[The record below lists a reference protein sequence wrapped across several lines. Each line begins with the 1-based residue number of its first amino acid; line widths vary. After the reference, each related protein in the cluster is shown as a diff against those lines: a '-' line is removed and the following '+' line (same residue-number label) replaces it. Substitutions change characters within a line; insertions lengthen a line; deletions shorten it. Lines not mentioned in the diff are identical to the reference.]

1 MIEVEHLTKRYG
13 GHTAV
18 EDISFTV
25 EDGCIYGLLG
35 PNGAGK
41 STTMNIITGYISATD
56 GTVRI
61 DGHDIAE
68 EPAEAKACIGYL
80 PELPPLYPEM
90 TTREYLLFVA
100 ELKGTRKKADR
111 IAAVEHAV
119 ARAGLQGMEQRLI
132 RNLSKG
138 YRQRV
143 GMAQALVGNPEIL
156 ILDEPTVGL
165 DPNQIIEI
173 RKLIKRLG
181 KEHTVI
187 LSSHILPEVA
197 DVCEKVIIIDRG
209 SIVAQDT
216 ISNLSRGTGESSMLS
231 VRIAGGENQVLRTV
245 REIAGVLKAESLGT
259 REPGSIDVIITT
271 NKTTDVRRALFNAA
285 ARAGT
290 PILLCRYM
298 DITLEDI
305 FLQFTGSKREEQ

>member
-1 MIEVEHLTKRYG
+1 MIQVTNLTKTYG
-13 GHTAV
+13 SKVAV
-18 EDISFTV
+18 NNISFTV
-25 EDGCIYGLLG
+25 EKGEVVGFLG
-35 PNGAGK
+35 RNGAGK
-41 STTMNIITGYISATD
+41 TTTMNMITGYISSTG
-56 GTVRI
+56 GTVTV
-61 DGHDIAE
+61 DGCDILE
-68 EPAEAKACIGYL
+68 QPLEAKRKIGYL
-80 PELPPLYPEM
+80 PEQPPVYTDL
-90 TTREYLLFVA
+90 TVNEYLDFA
-100 ELKGTRKKADR
+100 ADLKGIAKKNRKQHLDEIKELVKITD
-111 IAAVEHAV
+111 VS
-119 ARAGLQGMEQRLI
+119 GRLI
-132 RNLSKG
+132 GNLSKG

-231 VRIAGGENQVLRTV
+231 VRIAGGENQVLRAV
-245 REIAGVLKAESLGT
+245 REIAGVVKAESLGT

>member
-1 MIEVEHLTKRYG
+1 MIQVTNLTKTYG
-13 GHTAV
+13 SKVAV
-18 EDISFTV
+18 NNISFTV
-25 EDGCIYGLLG
+25 EKDEVVGFLG
-35 PNGAGK
+35 RNGAGK
-41 STTMNIITGYISATD
+41 TTTMNMITGYISSTG
-56 GTVRI
+56 GTVTV
-61 DGHDIAE
+61 DGCDILE
-68 EPAEAKACIGYL
+68 QPLEAKRKIGYL
-80 PELPPLYPEM
+80 PEQPPVYTDL
-90 TTREYLLFVA
+90 TVNEYLDFA
-100 ELKGTRKKADR
+100 ADLKGIAKKNRKQHLDEIKELVKITD
-111 IAAVEHAV
+111 VS
-119 ARAGLQGMEQRLI
+119 GRLI
-132 RNLSKG
+132 GNLSKG

-231 VRIAGGENQVLRTV
+231 VRIAGGENQVLRAV

>member
-1 MIEVEHLTKRYG
+1 MIQVTNLTKTYG
-13 GHTAV
+13 SKVAV
-18 EDISFTV
+18 NNISFTV
-25 EDGCIYGLLG
+25 EKGEVVGFLG
-35 PNGAGK
+35 RNGAGK
-41 STTMNIITGYISATD
+41 TTTMNMITGYISSTG
-56 GTVRI
+56 GTVTV
-61 DGHDIAE
+61 DGCDILE
-68 EPAEAKACIGYL
+68 QPLEAKRKIGYL
-80 PELPPLYPEM
+80 PEQPPVYTDL
-90 TTREYLLFVA
+90 TVNEYLDFA
-100 ELKGTRKKADR
+100 ADLKGIAKKNRKQHLDEIKELVKITD
-111 IAAVEHAV
+111 VS
-119 ARAGLQGMEQRLI
+119 GRLI
-132 RNLSKG
+132 GNLSKG

-259 REPGSIDVIITT
+259 REPGSIDIIITT

>member
-1 MIEVEHLTKRYG
+1 MIQVTNLTKTYG
-13 GHTAV
+13 SKVAV
-18 EDISFTV
+18 NNISFTV
-25 EDGCIYGLLG
+25 EKGEVVGFLG
-35 PNGAGK
+35 RNGAGK
-41 STTMNIITGYISATD
+41 TTTMNMITGYISSTG
-56 GTVRI
+56 GTVTV
-61 DGHDIAE
+61 DGCDILE
-68 EPAEAKACIGYL
+68 QPLEAKRKIGYL
-80 PELPPLYPEM
+80 PEQPPVYTDL
-90 TTREYLLFVA
+90 TVNEYLDFA
-100 ELKGTRKKADR
+100 ADLKGIAKKNRKQHLDKIKELVKITD
-111 IAAVEHAV
+111 VS
-119 ARAGLQGMEQRLI
+119 GRLI
-132 RNLSKG
+132 GNLSKG

-231 VRIAGGENQVLRTV
+231 VRIAGGENQVLRAV

>member
-1 MIEVEHLTKRYG
+1 
-13 GHTAV
+13 
-18 EDISFTV
+18 
-25 EDGCIYGLLG
+25 
-35 PNGAGK
+35 
-41 STTMNIITGYISATD
+41 
-56 GTVRI
+56 
-61 DGHDIAE
+61 
-68 EPAEAKACIGYL
+68 
-80 PELPPLYPEM
+80 
-90 TTREYLLFVA
+90 
-100 ELKGTRKKADR
+100 
-111 IAAVEHAV
+111 
-119 ARAGLQGMEQRLI
+119 
-132 RNLSKG
+132 
-138 YRQRV
+138 
-143 GMAQALVGNPEIL
+143 MAQALVGNPEIL

-216 ISNLSRGTGESSMLS
+216 ISNLSSGTGESSVLS

>member
-1 MIEVEHLTKRYG
+1 MIQVTNLTKTYG
-13 GHTAV
+13 SKVAV
-18 EDISFTV
+18 NNISFTV
-25 EDGCIYGLLG
+25 EKGEVVGFLG
-35 PNGAGK
+35 RNGAGK
-41 STTMNIITGYISATD
+41 TTTMNMITGYISSTG
-56 GTVRI
+56 GTVTV
-61 DGHDIAE
+61 DGCDILE
-68 EPAEAKACIGYL
+68 QPLEAKRKIGYL
-80 PELPPLYPEM
+80 PEQPPVYTDL
-90 TTREYLLFVA
+90 TVNEYLDFA
-100 ELKGTRKKADR
+100 ADLKGIAKKNRKQHLDEIKELVKITD
-111 IAAVEHAV
+111 VS
-119 ARAGLQGMEQRLI
+119 GRLI
-132 RNLSKG
+132 GNLSKG

-197 DVCEKVIIIDRG
+197 DVCEKVIIIDHG

>member
-1 MIEVEHLTKRYG
+1 MIQFTNLTKTYVIKV
-13 GHTAV
+13 AV
-18 EDISFTV
+18 NNISITV
-25 EDGCIYGLLG
+25 EKGEVVGFLG
-35 PNGAGK
+35 RNGAGK
-41 STTMNIITGYISATD
+41 TTTMNMITGYISSTG
-56 GTVRI
+56 GTVTV
-61 DGHDIAE
+61 DGCDILE
-68 EPAEAKACIGYL
+68 QPLEAKRKIGYL
-80 PELPPLYPEM
+80 PEQPPVYTDL
-90 TTREYLLFVA
+90 TVNEYLDFA
-100 ELKGTRKKADR
+100 ADLKGIAKKNRKQHLDEIKELVKITD
-111 IAAVEHAV
+111 VS
-119 ARAGLQGMEQRLI
+119 GRLI
-132 RNLSKG
+132 GNLSKG

>member
-1 MIEVEHLTKRYG
+1 MIQVTNLTKTYG
-13 GHTAV
+13 SKVAV
-18 EDISFTV
+18 NNISFTV
-25 EDGCIYGLLG
+25 EKGEVVGFLG
-35 PNGAGK
+35 RNGAGK
-41 STTMNIITGYISATD
+41 TTTMNMITGYISSTG
-56 GTVRI
+56 GTVTV
-61 DGHDIAE
+61 DGCDILE
-68 EPAEAKACIGYL
+68 QPLEAKRKIGYL
-80 PELPPLYPEM
+80 PEQPPVYTDL
-90 TTREYLLFVA
+90 TVNEYLDFA
-100 ELKGTRKKADR
+100 ADLKGIAKKNRKQHLDEIKELVKITD
-111 IAAVEHAV
+111 VS
-119 ARAGLQGMEQRLI
+119 GRLI
-132 RNLSKG
+132 GNLSKG

>member
-1 MIEVEHLTKRYG
+1 MIQVTNLTKTYG
-13 GHTAV
+13 SKVAV
-18 EDISFTV
+18 NNISFTV
-25 EDGCIYGLLG
+25 EKGEVVGFLG
-35 PNGAGK
+35 RNGAGK
-41 STTMNIITGYISATD
+41 TTTMNMITGYISSTG
-56 GTVRI
+56 GTVTV
-61 DGHDIAE
+61 DGCDILE
-68 EPAEAKACIGYL
+68 QPLEAKRKIGYL
-80 PELPPLYPEM
+80 PEQPPVYTDL
-90 TTREYLLFVA
+90 TVNEYLDFA
-100 ELKGTRKKADR
+100 ADLKGIAKKNRKQHLDEIKELVKITD
-111 IAAVEHAV
+111 VS
-119 ARAGLQGMEQRLI
+119 GRLI
-132 RNLSKG
+132 GNLSKG

-216 ISNLSRGTGESSMLS
+216 KSNLSSGTGESSMLS

>member
-1 MIEVEHLTKRYG
+1 MIQVTNLTKTYG
-13 GHTAV
+13 SKVAV
-18 EDISFTV
+18 YNISFTV
-25 EDGCIYGLLG
+25 EKGEVVGFLG
-35 PNGAGK
+35 RNGAGK
-41 STTMNIITGYISATD
+41 TTTMNMITGYISSTG
-56 GTVRI
+56 GTVTV
-61 DGHDIAE
+61 DGCDILE
-68 EPAEAKACIGYL
+68 QPLEAKRKIGYL
-80 PELPPLYPEM
+80 PEQPPVYTDL
-90 TTREYLLFVA
+90 TVNEYLDFA
-100 ELKGTRKKADR
+100 ADLKGIAKKNRKQHLDEIKELVKITD
-111 IAAVEHAV
+111 VS
-119 ARAGLQGMEQRLI
+119 GRLI
-132 RNLSKG
+132 GNLSKG

-231 VRIAGGENQVLRTV
+231 VRIAGGENQVLRAV

>member
-1 MIEVEHLTKRYG
+1 MIQVTNLTKTYG
-13 GHTAV
+13 SKVAV
-18 EDISFTV
+18 NNISFTV
-25 EDGCIYGLLG
+25 EKGEVVGFLG
-35 PNGAGK
+35 RNGAGK
-41 STTMNIITGYISATD
+41 TTTMNMITGYISSTG
-56 GTVRI
+56 GTVTV
-61 DGHDIAE
+61 DGCDILE
-68 EPAEAKACIGYL
+68 QPLEAKRKIGYL
-80 PELPPLYPEM
+80 PEQPPVYTDL
-90 TTREYLLFVA
+90 TVNEYLDFA
-100 ELKGTRKKADR
+100 ADLKGIAKKNQKQHLDE
-111 IAAVEHAV
+111 IKELVKITDV
-119 ARAGLQGMEQRLI
+119 SGRLI
-132 RNLSKG
+132 GNLSKG

>member
-1 MIEVEHLTKRYG
+1 MIQVTNLTKTYG
-13 GHTAV
+13 SKVAV
-18 EDISFTV
+18 NNISFTV
-25 EDGCIYGLLG
+25 EKGEVVGFLG
-35 PNGAGK
+35 RNGAGK
-41 STTMNIITGYISATD
+41 TTTMNMITGYISSTG
-56 GTVRI
+56 GTVTV
-61 DGHDIAE
+61 DGCDILE
-68 EPAEAKACIGYL
+68 QPLEAKRKIGYL
-80 PELPPLYPEM
+80 PEQPPVYTDL
-90 TTREYLLFVA
+90 TVNEYLDFA
-100 ELKGTRKKADR
+100 ADLKGIAKKNRKQHLDEIKELVKITD
-111 IAAVEHAV
+111 VS
-119 ARAGLQGMEQRLI
+119 GRLI
-132 RNLSKG
+132 GNLSKG

-156 ILDEPTVGL
+156 ILDEPTLGL

-231 VRIAGGENQVLRTV
+231 VRIAGGENQVLRAV

>member
-1 MIEVEHLTKRYG
+1 MIQVTNLTKTYG
-13 GHTAV
+13 SKVAV
-18 EDISFTV
+18 NNISFTV
-25 EDGCIYGLLG
+25 EKGEVVGFLG
-35 PNGAGK
+35 RNGAGK
-41 STTMNIITGYISATD
+41 TTTMNMITGYISSTG
-56 GTVRI
+56 GTVTV
-61 DGHDIAE
+61 DGCDILE
-68 EPAEAKACIGYL
+68 QPLEAKRKIGYL
-80 PELPPLYPEM
+80 PEQPPVYTDL
-90 TTREYLLFVA
+90 TVNEYLDFA
-100 ELKGTRKKADR
+100 ADLKGIAKKNRKQHLDEIKELVKITD
-111 IAAVEHAV
+111 ES
-119 ARAGLQGMEQRLI
+119 GRLI
-132 RNLSKG
+132 GNLSKG

-216 ISNLSRGTGESSMLS
+216 ISNLSSGTGESSMLS

>member
-1 MIEVEHLTKRYG
+1 MEKGEVVG
-13 GHTAV
+13 
-18 EDISFTV
+18 F
-25 EDGCIYGLLG
+25 LG
-35 PNGAGK
+35 RNGAGK
-41 STTMNIITGYISATD
+41 TTTMNMITGYISSTG
-56 GTVRI
+56 GTVTV
-61 DGHDIAE
+61 DGCDILE
-68 EPAEAKACIGYL
+68 QPLEAKRKIGYL
-80 PELPPLYPEM
+80 PEQPPVYTDL
-90 TTREYLLFVA
+90 TVNEYLDFA
-100 ELKGTRKKADR
+100 ADLKGIAKKNRKQHLDEIKELVKITD
-111 IAAVEHAV
+111 VS
-119 ARAGLQGMEQRLI
+119 GRLI
-132 RNLSKG
+132 GNLSKG

>member
-1 MIEVEHLTKRYG
+1 MIQVTNLTKTYG
-13 GHTAV
+13 SKVAV
-18 EDISFTV
+18 NNISFTV
-25 EDGCIYGLLG
+25 EKGEVVGFLG
-35 PNGAGK
+35 RNGAGK
-41 STTMNIITGYISATD
+41 TTTMNMITGYISSTG
-56 GTVRI
+56 GTVTV
-61 DGHDIAE
+61 DGCDILE
-68 EPAEAKACIGYL
+68 QPLEAKRKIGYL
-80 PELPPLYPEM
+80 PEQPPVYTDL
-90 TTREYLLFVA
+90 TVNEYLDFA
-100 ELKGTRKKADR
+100 ADLKGIAKKNRKQHLDEIKELVKITD
-111 IAAVEHAV
+111 VS
-119 ARAGLQGMEQRLI
+119 GRLI
-132 RNLSKG
+132 GNLSKG

-216 ISNLSRGTGESSMLS
+216 ISNLSSGTGESSMLS

>member
-1 MIEVEHLTKRYG
+1 M
-13 GHTAV
+13 
-18 EDISFTV
+18 
-25 EDGCIYGLLG
+25 
-35 PNGAGK
+35 
-41 STTMNIITGYISATD
+41 
-56 GTVRI
+56 
-61 DGHDIAE
+61 
-68 EPAEAKACIGYL
+68 EAKRKIGYL
-80 PELPPLYPEM
+80 PEQPPVYTDL
-90 TTREYLLFVA
+90 TVNEYLDFA
-100 ELKGTRKKADR
+100 ADLKGIAKKNRKKHLDE
-111 IAAVEHAV
+111 IKELVKITDV
-119 ARAGLQGMEQRLI
+119 SGRLI
-132 RNLSKG
+132 GNLSKG

-231 VRIAGGENQVLRTV
+231 VRIAGGENQVLRAV

>member
-1 MIEVEHLTKRYG
+1 MIQVTNLTKTYG
-13 GHTAV
+13 SKVAV
-18 EDISFTV
+18 NNISFTV
-25 EDGCIYGLLG
+25 EKGEVVGFLG
-35 PNGAGK
+35 RNGAGK
-41 STTMNIITGYISATD
+41 TTTMNMITGYISSTG
-56 GTVRI
+56 GTVTV
-61 DGHDIAE
+61 DGCDILE
-68 EPAEAKACIGYL
+68 QPLEAKRKIGYL
-80 PELPPLYPEM
+80 PEQPPVYTDL
-90 TTREYLLFVA
+90 TVNEYLDFA
-100 ELKGTRKKADR
+100 ADLKGIAKKNRKQHLDEIKELVKITD
-111 IAAVEHAV
+111 VS
-119 ARAGLQGMEQRLI
+119 GRLI
-132 RNLSKG
+132 GNLSKG

-231 VRIAGGENQVLRTV
+231 VRIAGGENQVLRAV

>member
-1 MIEVEHLTKRYG
+1 MIQVTNLTKTYG
-13 GHTAV
+13 SKVAV
-18 EDISFTV
+18 NNISFTV
-25 EDGCIYGLLG
+25 EKGEVVGFLG
-35 PNGAGK
+35 RNGAGK
-41 STTMNIITGYISATD
+41 TTTMNMITGYISSTG
-56 GTVRI
+56 GTVTV
-61 DGHDIAE
+61 DGCDILE
-68 EPAEAKACIGYL
+68 QPLEAKRKIGYL
-80 PELPPLYPEM
+80 PEQPPVYTDL
-90 TTREYLLFVA
+90 TVNEYLDFA
-100 ELKGTRKKADR
+100 ADLKGIAKKNRKQHLDEIKEVVKITD
-111 IAAVEHAV
+111 VS
-119 ARAGLQGMEQRLI
+119 GRLI
-132 RNLSKG
+132 GNLSKG

-231 VRIAGGENQVLRTV
+231 VRIAGGENQVLRAV

>member
-1 MIEVEHLTKRYG
+1 MIQVTNLTKTYG
-13 GHTAV
+13 SKVAV
-18 EDISFTV
+18 NNISFTV
-25 EDGCIYGLLG
+25 EKGEVVGFLG
-35 PNGAGK
+35 RNGAGK
-41 STTMNIITGYISATD
+41 TTTMNMITGYISSTG
-56 GTVRI
+56 GTVTV
-61 DGHDIAE
+61 DGCDILE
-68 EPAEAKACIGYL
+68 QPLEAKRKIGYL
-80 PELPPLYPEM
+80 PEQPPVYTDL
-90 TTREYLLFVA
+90 TVNEYLDFA
-100 ELKGTRKKADR
+100 ADLKGIAKKNRKQHLDEIKELVKITD
-111 IAAVEHAV
+111 VS
-119 ARAGLQGMEQRLI
+119 GRLI
-132 RNLSKG
+132 GNLSKG

-181 KEHTVI
+181 KEHTFI
-187 LSSHILPEVA
+187 LSSHIHPEVA

-216 ISNLSRGTGESSMLS
+216 ISNLSSGTGESSMLS

>member
-1 MIEVEHLTKRYG
+1 MIQVTNLTKTYG
-13 GHTAV
+13 SKVAV
-18 EDISFTV
+18 NNISFTV
-25 EDGCIYGLLG
+25 EKGEVVGFLG
-35 PNGAGK
+35 RNGAGK
-41 STTMNIITGYISATD
+41 TTTMNMITGYISSTG
-56 GTVRI
+56 GTVTV
-61 DGHDIAE
+61 DGCDILE
-68 EPAEAKACIGYL
+68 QPLEAKRKIGYL
-80 PELPPLYPEM
+80 PEQPPVY
-90 TTREYLLFVA
+90 TDITVNEYLDFA
-100 ELKGTRKKADR
+100 ADLKGIAKKNRKQHLDEIKELVKITD
-111 IAAVEHAV
+111 VS
-119 ARAGLQGMEQRLI
+119 GRLI
-132 RNLSKG
+132 GNLSKG

-231 VRIAGGENQVLRTV
+231 VRIAGGENQVLRAV

>member
-1 MIEVEHLTKRYG
+1 MIQVTNLTKTYG
-13 GHTAV
+13 SKVAV
-18 EDISFTV
+18 NNISFTV
-25 EDGCIYGLLG
+25 EKGEVVGFLG
-35 PNGAGK
+35 RNGAGK
-41 STTMNIITGYISATD
+41 TTTMNMITGYISSTG
-56 GTVRI
+56 GTVTV
-61 DGHDIAE
+61 DGCDILE
-68 EPAEAKACIGYL
+68 QPLEAKRKIGYL
-80 PELPPLYPEM
+80 PEQPPVYTDL
-90 TTREYLLFVA
+90 TVNEYLDFA
-100 ELKGTRKKADR
+100 ADLKGIAEKNRKKHLDEIKDLVKIAD
-111 IAAVEHAV
+111 VS
-119 ARAGLQGMEQRLI
+119 GRLI
-132 RNLSKG
+132 GNLSKG

>member
-1 MIEVEHLTKRYG
+1 MIQVTNLTKTYG
-13 GHTAV
+13 SKVAV
-18 EDISFTV
+18 NNISFTV
-25 EDGCIYGLLG
+25 EKGEVVGFLG
-35 PNGAGK
+35 RNGAGK
-41 STTMNIITGYISATD
+41 TTTMNMITGYISSTG
-56 GTVRI
+56 GTVTV
-61 DGHDIAE
+61 DGCDILE
-68 EPAEAKACIGYL
+68 QPLEAKRKIGYL
-80 PELPPLYPEM
+80 PEQPPVYTDL
-90 TTREYLLFVA
+90 TVNEYLDFA
-100 ELKGTRKKADR
+100 ADLKGIAKKNRKQHLDEIKELVKITD
-111 IAAVEHAV
+111 VS
-119 ARAGLQGMEQRLI
+119 GRLI
-132 RNLSKG
+132 GNLSKG

-231 VRIAGGENQVLRTV
+231 VRIAGGENQVLRAV

-305 FLQFTGSKREEQ
+305 FLQFTGSKSEEQ

>member
-1 MIEVEHLTKRYG
+1 MIQVTNLTKTYG
-13 GHTAV
+13 SKVAV
-18 EDISFTV
+18 NNISFTV
-25 EDGCIYGLLG
+25 EKGEVVGFLG
-35 PNGAGK
+35 RNGAGK
-41 STTMNIITGYISATD
+41 TTTMNMITGYISSTG
-56 GTVRI
+56 GTVTV
-61 DGHDIAE
+61 DGCDILE
-68 EPAEAKACIGYL
+68 QPLEAKRKIGYL
-80 PELPPLYPEM
+80 PEQPPLY
-90 TTREYLLFVA
+90 TDLTVNEYLDFA
-100 ELKGTRKKADR
+100 ADLKGIAKKNRKQHLDEIKELVKITD
-111 IAAVEHAV
+111 VS
-119 ARAGLQGMEQRLI
+119 GRLI
-132 RNLSKG
+132 GNLSKG

>member
-1 MIEVEHLTKRYG
+1 MIQVTNLTKTYG
-13 GHTAV
+13 SKVAV
-18 EDISFTV
+18 NNISFTV
-25 EDGCIYGLLG
+25 EKGEVVGFLG
-35 PNGAGK
+35 RNGAGK
-41 STTMNIITGYISATD
+41 TTTMNMITGYISSTG
-56 GTVRI
+56 GTVTV
-61 DGHDIAE
+61 DGCDILE
-68 EPAEAKACIGYL
+68 QPLEAKRKIGYL
-80 PELPPLYPEM
+80 PEQPPVYTDL
-90 TTREYLLFVA
+90 TVNEYLDFA
-100 ELKGTRKKADR
+100 ADLKGIAKKNRKQHLDEIKELVKITD
-111 IAAVEHAV
+111 VS
-119 ARAGLQGMEQRLI
+119 GRLI
-132 RNLSKG
+132 GNLSKG

-216 ISNLSRGTGESSMLS
+216 ISNLSSGTGESSVLS
-231 VRIAGGENQVLRTV
+231 VRIAGGENQVLRAV

>member
-1 MIEVEHLTKRYG
+1 MIQVTNLTKTYG
-13 GHTAV
+13 SKVAV
-18 EDISFTV
+18 NNISFTV
-25 EDGCIYGLLG
+25 EKGEVVGFLG
-35 PNGAGK
+35 RNGAGK
-41 STTMNIITGYISATD
+41 TTTMNMITGYISSTG
-56 GTVRI
+56 GTVTV
-61 DGHDIAE
+61 DGSDILE
-68 EPAEAKACIGYL
+68 QPLEAKRKIGYL
-80 PELPPLYPEM
+80 PEQPPVYTDL
-90 TTREYLLFVA
+90 TVNEYLDFA
-100 ELKGTRKKADR
+100 ADLKGIAKKNRKQHLDEIKELVKITD
-111 IAAVEHAV
+111 VS
-119 ARAGLQGMEQRLI
+119 GRLI
-132 RNLSKG
+132 GNLSKG

>member
-1 MIEVEHLTKRYG
+1 MIQVTNLTKTYG
-13 GHTAV
+13 SKVAV
-18 EDISFTV
+18 NNISFTV
-25 EDGCIYGLLG
+25 EKGEVVGFLG
-35 PNGAGK
+35 RNGAGK
-41 STTMNIITGYISATD
+41 TTTMNMITGYISSTG
-56 GTVRI
+56 GTVTV
-61 DGHDIAE
+61 DGCDILE
-68 EPAEAKACIGYL
+68 QPLEAKRKIGYL
-80 PELPPLYPEM
+80 PEQPPVYTDL
-90 TTREYLLFVA
+90 TVNEYLDFAVD
-100 ELKGTRKKADR
+100 LKGIAKKNRKQHLDEIKELVKITD
-111 IAAVEHAV
+111 VS
-119 ARAGLQGMEQRLI
+119 GRLI
-132 RNLSKG
+132 GNLSKG

-216 ISNLSRGTGESSMLS
+216 ISNLSSGTGESSMLS
-231 VRIAGGENQVLRTV
+231 VRIAGGENQVLRIV

-259 REPGSIDVIITT
+259 REPGSIDVIIAT